1 MKSKT
6 SKTEQKGKTS
16 ILYVVPQLV
25 VGGAER
31 QLCELLRK
39 LDKDRF
45 RPVVCCIKGKGFFF
59 QELEK
64 HGIEAICLN
73 AGSKRKLMCH
83 LSAILQLTAL
93 MHRENIE
100 IVQTWGFNA
109 GVLGKVA
116 GRISR
121 VRGMVSIEHR
131 TGEWRSSILRRL
143 VNRLLLLLTDKTI
156 CVAERQK
163 KFLVENRGYD
173 AGKIVVI
180 HNGVDLSRYASA
192 KNQSALPADL
202 LIPEDVFVVGI
213 LAALRPEKAHG
224 VFLEAAKE
232 ILDTLPNTYFLIVGD
247 GSEREKLERLSDRL
261 GISRRVVF
269 AGFRPNTAEVLQLFD
284 VSVLSSLPVIETF
297 PMTILESMAAAKP
310 VVVTDVGG
318 LSEMVIN
325 GETGII
331 VPPDDPKSLAT
342 AITRI
347 LQDPMLARRMGQA
360 GRKRVEA
367 NFTIEKMTEKY
378 QTLYQGLVV
387 AKT

>member
-1 MKSKT
+1 VKSKI

-16 ILYVVPQLV
+16 VLYVVPQLV

-45 RPVVCCIKGKGFFF
+45 RPVVCCIKERGFFF
-59 QELEK
+59 EELQRC
-64 HGIEAICLN
+64 GVEAICLN
-73 AGSKRKLMCH
+73 AGSRRNLMGH
-83 LSAILQLTAL
+83 LSAILRLTAL
-93 MHRENIE
+93 MHREEVE

-116 GRISR
+116 GKIAR
-121 VRGMVSIEHR
+121 VPGVVGIEHR

-173 AGKIVVI
+173 ASKVEVI
-180 HNGVDLSRYASA
+180 YNGVDLSRYASA
-192 KNQSALPADL
+192 KDQSALRAGL
-202 LIPEDVFVVGI
+202 LIPEDGFVVGI
-213 LAALRPEKAHG
+213 LAALRPEKAHS

-247 GSEREKLERLSDRL
+247 GSEREKLERLCDNL
-261 GISRRVVF
+261 GISGRVVF
-269 AGFRPNTAEVLQLFD
+269 AGFRPDTADVLQLFD

-342 AITRI
+342 ATTRI

-378 QTLYQGLVV
+378 QTLYQGLVA